1 MEKQTTEAG
10 SSTTLPLEFF
20 QQLPKTD
27 LHVHLDGSLRLE
39 TIIDLARKNR
49 VELPSFEPAELR
61 KAMRLGENTGSLVE
75 YLKAFDVTLRVLQT
89 EEALF
94 RCAYELAED
103 AAQENVRYMEVR
115 YSPMLHTQHGL
126 KITSVVEAV
135 LAGLRAAQDSFGIE
149 SAVILCGIRNIS
161 PHSSLEMAELA
172 VAYKNRGVVG
182 FDLAGA
188 EYDNPAKHHKAAFQ
202 LVRDNNINCTI
213 HAGEAYGPESIAQAI
228 HVCGAH
234 RIGHGCRLREN
245 GDLLHYVNDHR
256 IPLEAC
262 PSSNVQTGAVR
273 DLTSHPLKFYYDL
286 GLRVTINTDN
296 RLVTDTTVSKELW
309 IAHAKMGI
317 ALPDIKSIIVSGFKS
332 AFMPFHIKQSY
343 LRKATEELEHFLP
356 DGRILPTNKPESARR
371 AAGGWSPRPSE
382 AGNGGS
388 ASDSADL
395 CPDSSPNSP
404 AIDRAMTSSAN

>member
-1 MEKQTTEAG
+1 METETATG
-10 SSTTLPLEFF
+10 SVSTLPLEFF

-39 TIIDLARKNR
+39 TIIDLAKKHGI
-49 VELPSFEPAELR
+49 EMPSYEPAELR
-61 KAMRLGENTGSLVE
+61 RAMRLGQNTGSLVE

-89 EEALF
+89 EDALF
-94 RCAYELAED
+94 RVAYELAED
-103 AAQENVRYMEVR
+103 AARENVRYMEVR
-115 YSPMLHTQHGL
+115 YAPMLHTRLGL
-126 KITSVVEAV
+126 KLTSVVEAV
-135 LAGLRAAQDSFGIE
+135 LAGLRAAHDNLGIE
-149 SAVILCGIRNIS
+149 SAVIVCGIRNIS

-273 DLTSHPLKFYYDL
+273 DLASHPLKLYYNL
-286 GLRVTINTDN
+286 GLRVTVNTDN
-296 RLVTDTTVSKELW
+296 RLVTDTTVSNELW
-309 IAHAKMGI
+309 LAHTKMGMS
-317 ALPDIKSIIVSGFKS
+317 LRDIKTIIVSGFKS

-343 LRKATEELEHFLP
+343 LRRVTEELERFQP
-356 DGRILPTNKPESARR
+356 DGRVLPARKPESARSEQETWLPRGVVPPVKFDAAKPAADVSPVHAAVER
-371 AAGGWSPRPSE
+371 AIEDG
-382 AGNGGS
+382 
-388 ASDSADL
+388 
-395 CPDSSPNSP
+395 
-404 AIDRAMTSSAN
+404 AN